1 MDMYFKTACK
11 NHVKSVLL
19 TGIIISILYSTYRIE
34 NNLESSSLSQM
45 LTGVLWINFV
55 VYIVLVFFA
64 VIVAHSALHHII
76 YKLFD
81 RSLFKG
87 IRYASYNPNE
97 DSLRIINSYQHA
109 LIELL
114 PLAIVSIAC
123 TFIPG
128 WIGQIAFACNI
139 LVSIGDVYNLLE
151 IIRSKKYNYVKADE
165 PNHVND
171 VTEINI

>member
-1 MDMYFKTACK
+1 
-11 NHVKSVLL
+11 
-19 TGIIISILYSTYRIE
+19 
-34 NNLESSSLSQM
+34 M
-45 LTGVLWINFV
+45 LNGVLWLNFT
-55 VYIVLVFFA
+55 VYIILVFFA
-64 VIVAHSALHHII
+64 VIIVHCALHHII

-87 IRYASYNPNE
+87 IGYAGYNSNE
-97 DSLRIINSYQHA
+97 DSLRIINSYQYA

-114 PLAIVSIAC
+114 PLVIVSIAC

-151 IIRSKKYNYVKADE
+151 IIRSKNYNYVKADE
-165 PNHVND
+165 SNHVND
-171 VTEINI
+171 VKEINI